1 MSSCLLIIVELC
13 GAPLDCLATRRY
25 TQTADGPQCRQR
37 SWETQEANFSRLEHT
52 TAPILPQH
60 TLEAAT
66 ADLAACKYPPR
77 IMHSID
83 TTPHAAAR
91 RDSAARTR
99 APQRLRLSG
108 TQPSNMW
115 RCVRLRSEVTNQ
127 RIIDQ
132 KSFCD
137 AGMVA
142 ALLDDGAAALR
153 GCSDIGVSTA
163 FLSALWP
170 RAGVV
175 WTGSSSSGN
184 VDYSHTK
191 TYVHAR
197 GILAAIGDSQRA
209 PPRLA
214 RHARGAHTHPVVRA
228 PAALAMLREVRAY
241 ITHSWIALS
250 SA

>member
-1 MSSCLLIIVELC
+1 MAL
-13 GAPLDCLATRRY
+13 R
-25 TQTADGPQCRQR
+25 TAC
-37 SWETQEANFSRLEHT
+37 
-52 TAPILPQH
+52 
-60 TLEAAT
+60 
-66 ADLAACKYPPR
+66 
-77 IMHSID
+77 
-83 TTPHAAAR
+83 
-91 RDSAARTR
+91 
-99 APQRLRLSG
+99 
-108 TQPSNMW
+108 
-115 RCVRLRSEVTNQ
+115 SEVTNQ

-197 GILAAIGDSQRA
+197 GIFAAIGDSQRA

-214 RHARGAHTHPVVRA
+214 RHARAPVATSHETARHAHTHPVVRA

>member
-1 MSSCLLIIVELC
+1 MAL
-13 GAPLDCLATRRY
+13 R
-25 TQTADGPQCRQR
+25 TAC
-37 SWETQEANFSRLEHT
+37 
-52 TAPILPQH
+52 
-60 TLEAAT
+60 
-66 ADLAACKYPPR
+66 
-77 IMHSID
+77 
-83 TTPHAAAR
+83 
-91 RDSAARTR
+91 
-99 APQRLRLSG
+99 
-108 TQPSNMW
+108 
-115 RCVRLRSEVTNQ
+115 SEVTNQ

-142 ALLDDGAAALR
+142 ALLEDGAAALR

-163 FLSALWP
+163 FLSAVWP

-175 WTGSSSSGN
+175 WTGPSSSGN

-214 RHARGAHTHPVVRA
+214 RHARAGSHEPRDGSPRTHAPRGEGSRGTSNAQRGPCVHNTLVDRAVVRLRVSLCIS
-228 PAALAMLREVRAY
+228 AATLEIVRAKADGLVRMM
-241 ITHSWIALS
+241 TRVAC
-250 SA
+250 